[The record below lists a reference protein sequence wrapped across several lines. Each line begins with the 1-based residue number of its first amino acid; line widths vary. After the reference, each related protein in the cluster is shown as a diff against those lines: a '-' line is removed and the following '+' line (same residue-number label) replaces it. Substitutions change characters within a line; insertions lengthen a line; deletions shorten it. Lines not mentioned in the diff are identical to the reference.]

1 MDNNRILAK
10 MFDRIGDALE
20 IKGENQFKILAYR
33 KVARVLK
40 DLPKDVSEYLQEGS
54 LAQIPGVGE
63 AIAKKI
69 EEFLTTGKMTKYEEE
84 VKSLPEGLFE
94 ILEVPEVGPKTVK
107 LVYEKLGVTNLEE
120 FRKIVEDGT
129 LAQLPG
135 MGEKKVENIKK
146 GLQFRESVEKR
157 LPLGEALP
165 IAERTVNRLKTLPH
179 IKFIDVAGSI
189 RRWKETIG
197 DIDILVVTD
206 QTDAVMELFVNQ
218 PEVTRVLAQGETKS
232 SIILENRVQMDLR
245 VVDAGSYGSALA
257 YFTGS
262 KEHNV
267 RIRDLAKKMGLKIS
281 EYGIFHEEEKKG
293 GEKEEDIYNVLG
305 LPYIPPELRE
315 DRGEIEAA
323 QQGNLPR
330 LVELSDIRGDLH
342 VHSKYSDGTQTIE
355 ELMDEAEKMGYEYI
369 AVADHSQSVKWAHGM
384 SVERIQKQWEEIERI
399 QKKRKKV
406 RILKAAEVDILSDGT
421 VDYPDE
427 ILRKL
432 DFVIVAVHI
441 GWKDNTERILKA
453 LDHPRVNALSHPTGR
468 LINQRDPYPI
478 DLKKILQ
485 KAKEKG
491 IFLELNSHYLRL
503 DLNDV
508 WCRVAK
514 EMGIPIYLGTDSHS
528 PGGMSLIRYGI
539 GQARRG
545 WLEKKD
551 VLNTLTYEELKKVL
565 EKKRKNP

>member
-453 LDHPRVNALSHPTGR
+453 LDHPRVNALS
-468 LINQRDPYPI
+468 
-478 DLKKILQ
+478 
-485 KAKEKG
+485 
-491 IFLELNSHYLRL
+491 
-503 DLNDV
+503 
-508 WCRVAK
+508 
-514 EMGIPIYLGTDSHS
+514 
-528 PGGMSLIRYGI
+528 
-539 GQARRG
+539 
-545 WLEKKD
+545 
-551 VLNTLTYEELKKVL
+551 
-565 EKKRKNP
+565 